1 MNYIQNK
8 LKTGLLLLVASAT
21 VISSCNKEPE
31 QFPVTPATAPSGITI
46 GTTIQT
52 TDNLFSKLVARA
64 GYTALLKDSTK
75 TFTVFVPT
83 DAAMQQF
90 INVISGGLV
99 PIGAPAATYEGFI
112 AANIPVASAAG
123 IVGYNI
129 VPQKVIM
136 ANLPATFPNLQYPSI
151 LNPAPTI
158 SALLRLTTFPTK
170 RNGNY
175 VNNIPVTSADIMASN
190 GVIQHTAAV
199 VAPPQQYLY
208 DRINAD
214 VNLTYL
220 KAAIARADS
229 GTAAPGFL
237 RGALLNIGANLTVL
251 APTDAAFQTT
261 LTGAIYQALVNMGVP
276 PATAILQATSLAATP
291 AVFTNPALYSVLT
304 ATAVKGIV
312 VYHLFGNRAFT
323 NNFATV
329 ATNYP
334 TLLNGAIAA
343 HPGVN
348 AQATFTGP
356 FVSSLTVKGL
366 GNATAANVAINPT
379 PAPNGSS
386 DQHYLNGVLHKIDQ
400 VLLPQ

>member
-8 LKTGLLLLVASAT
+8 IKTGLLLLVASAT

-31 QFPVTPATAPSGITI
+31 QFPVTPTTPPSGITI
-46 GTTIQT
+46 GATIET
-52 TDNLFSKLVARA
+52 TDNLFSKLVAKS
-64 GYTALLKDSTK
+64 GYSALLKDNTK

-90 INVISGGLV
+90 INAISGGMV
-99 PIGAPAATYEGFI
+99 PIGAPAAVYEGFI
-112 AANIPVASAAG
+112 AANIPAASAAG

-129 VPQKVIM
+129 VPQKVVM
-136 ANLPATFPNLQYPSI
+136 ANLATTFPNLQYPSI
-151 LNPAPTI
+151 LNPAPQL
-158 SALLRLTTFPTK
+158 SALLRLTTFPSK

-175 VNNIPVTSADIMASN
+175 VNNIPLGGADIMASN
-190 GVIQHTAAV
+190 GVIQHTLAV

-214 VNLTYL
+214 TELTYL

-237 RGALLNIGANLTVL
+237 KGALLNIGANLTVF
-251 APTDAAFQTT
+251 APTDAAFQAT

-276 PATAILQATSLAATP
+276 AATALLQATTLASTP
-291 AVFTNPALYSVLT
+291 AVFSEPTLFPVLT
-304 ATAVKGIV
+304 AEKIKGIV
-312 VYHLFGNRAFT
+312 VYHVLGSRAFT
-323 NNFATV
+323 NNFATT

-334 TLLNGAIAA
+334 TLLNGGIPL

-348 AQATFTGP
+348 ATATFTGP
-356 FVSSLTVKGL
+356 FVSSLSVKGL
-366 GNATAANVAINPT
+366 GNATAASVLINPT
-379 PAPNGSS
+379 PAPGGTS
-386 DQHYLNGVLHKIDQ
+386 DQHYLNGVLHKINQ
-400 VLLPQ
+400 LLLPQ